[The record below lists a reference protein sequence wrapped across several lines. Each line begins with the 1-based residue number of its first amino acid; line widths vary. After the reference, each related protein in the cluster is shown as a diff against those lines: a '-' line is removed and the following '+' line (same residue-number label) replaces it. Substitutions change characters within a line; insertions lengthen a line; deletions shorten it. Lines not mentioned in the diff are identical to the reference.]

1 MKHLVTHDLDADLA
15 KRATEKAIESY
26 SERFAKYEPTVNWS
40 SDAKAHLRFKV
51 KGFSIKGE
59 IELRPG
65 VIDIDMDVPFALRLF
80 KKQAIQVVEKSI
92 RKWIDRAKA
101 GEV

>member
-1 MKHLVTHDLDADLA
+1 MKHSVTHDLDTDLA

-26 SERFAKYEPTVNWS
+26 SERFAKYDPTVSWS
-40 SDAKAHLRFKV
+40 SDTKANLRFKV

-65 VIDIDMDVPFALRLF
+65 AIDIDMDVPFALRLF
-80 KKQAIQVVEKSI
+80 KKQAIQVVESSI
-92 RKWIDRAKA
+92 RQWIDRAKA
-101 GEV
+101 GDL